1 MARRINIVVIEIV
14 VLSLWL
20 GAALFF
26 AAAVAPALFAAL
38 PTRTLAGLVV
48 GRLLPSLLF
57 AGLTVGALVAALE
70 LLTSGAGWNSLRFGT
85 GVVITGACAVAQF
98 GVMPRIER
106 LRAAIAGPLESLSPD
121 DPRRIEFGHLHG
133 WSVAWLGLAMLA
145 AVIALVVS
153 ARTLQSR
160 S

>member
-1 MARRINIVVIEIV
+1 MARQINIVVIEIA
-14 VLSLWL
+14 VLALWL

-26 AAAVAPALFAAL
+26 AAAVAPALFAVL

-48 GRLLPSLLF
+48 GRVLPSLLF
-57 AGLTVGALVAALE
+57 AGLTIGALVAALE
-70 LLTSGAGWNSLRFGT
+70 LLSSGAGWSPTRFACGAI
-85 GVVITGACAVAQF
+85 VTGACGVAQF
-98 GVMPRIER
+98 FVGPRIER
-106 LRAAIAGPLESLSPD
+106 LRAAIAGPLESLSAD
-121 DPRRIEFGHLHG
+121 DPRRIQFGRLHG

-145 AVIALVVS
+145 AAVALVVS